1 MIYELNPLNNQWP
14 TIYGLFD
21 GNTGKLADGITTN
34 PSPTYI
40 NNATGTVK
48 IYDASGTL
56 VVIGPAGATST
67 DAIYVAGTNGNYRFL
82 VTSVFNPPLGTG
94 YKIMIDLTAAGGFV
108 GHWEETAVVEIRKKL
123 AP

>member
-1 MIYELNPLNNQWP
+1 MIYILNPLNNQSP

-21 GNTGKLADGITTN
+21 GNTGKLPDGITTN
-34 PSPTYI
+34 PTPTYI
-40 NNATGTVK
+40 NNGTGTVK
-48 IYDASGTL
+48 VYDPSGAL

-82 VTSVFNPPLGTG
+82 ITSVFNPPLGTG
-94 YKIMIDLTAAGGFV
+94 YRVMIDLTAAGGFV
-108 GHWEETAVVEIRKKL
+108 GHWDFPAVVEVRKTL